1 MLSPQKIAANRRNS
15 LKSTGP
21 RTTEGKIASSRNAV
35 KTGIDSYRPLL
46 AGESPES
53 LAAVAARW
61 RSQYPD
67 PTPQE
72 SAALEGMILNGW
84 FLRRLIRI
92 EVELNAH
99 EEAAGIRTDLP
110 VGCSARSGLL
120 RAAATRNDQFR
131 RLKQRRGQVLR
142 DFARAENQLENLRPI
157 PSPGSSDAAQPQQN
171 TAPVPV
177 LGSVFRIAQLAH
189 NFEAN
194 SQL

>member
-1 MLSPQKIAANRRNS
+1 MLSLQKIVANRRNS
-15 LKSTGP
+15 SKSTGP
-21 RTTEGKIASSRNAV
+21 RTPEGKIASSRNAV
-35 KTGIDSYRPLL
+35 KTGIDSHRPLL

-53 LAAVAARW
+53 LAAAW

-72 SAALEGMILNGW
+72 SAALEAVILNGW

-92 EVELNAH
+92 EVELNTR
-99 EEAAGIRTDLP
+99 EETAGIRTDLP

-131 RLKQRRGQVLR
+131 RLKQRRGQVLG
-142 DFARAENQLENLRPI
+142 DFARAENQLENLPPT

-171 TAPVPV
+171 TAPVPA